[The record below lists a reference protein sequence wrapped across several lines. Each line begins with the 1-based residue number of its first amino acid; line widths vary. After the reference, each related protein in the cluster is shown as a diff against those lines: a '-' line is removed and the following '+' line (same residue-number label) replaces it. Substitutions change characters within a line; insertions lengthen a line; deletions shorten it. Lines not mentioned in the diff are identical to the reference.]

1 MRVLLVESERR
12 VLPAAHALRVGFTD
26 AIIRTVDLLE
36 LDSALD
42 TDLIIV
48 ARSPWNDD
56 DTDLC
61 RRLHTAGLT
70 VPILAISGPC
80 NPGQRAGA
88 LLAGADDFLAA
99 PFEVDELAARAVAL
113 VRRASLGSR
122 HARVGVFSVDFARR
136 QILVERLPVQ
146 LTLREYDLLAKLIE
160 RAGEVVARRELTGL
174 TAVASTDGESNAVDV
189 HISRI
194 RDKLGP
200 HGSRIET
207 VRGVGYRLRRS

>member
-1 MRVLLVESERR
+1 
-12 VLPAAHALRVGFTD
+12 
-26 AIIRTVDLLE
+26 
-36 LDSALD
+36 
-42 TDLIIV
+42 
-48 ARSPWNDD
+48 
-56 DTDLC
+56 
-61 RRLHTAGLT
+61 
-70 VPILAISGPC
+70 
-80 NPGQRAGA
+80 
-88 LLAGADDFLAA
+88 
-99 PFEVDELAARAVAL
+99 
-113 VRRASLGSR
+113 
-122 HARVGVFSVDFARR
+122 VDFARR

-174 TAVASTDGESNAVDV
+174 TAAASIDGESNAVDV